1 MITIEPIDTARQVE
15 ATERVQYYIDLASS
29 LYQQKI
35 PAIDVVFNL
44 RGKAAGMYRC
54 FRPNNYA
61 RSSVLN
67 VLSSSSSTASTRR
80 QIRFNPWLFAKYPE
94 DSYDNTIPHEV
105 AHYISDCLY
114 SLNNIKPHGSEW
126 KMIMR
131 DFGAVPNV
139 RGKYTLEGI
148 PVRNIRRY
156 KYQCS
161 CRQVGLTS
169 HRHRKVRQGIQ
180 QYRCRDC
187 RQVLVL
193 VADVFSESENID

>member
-1 MITIEPIDTARQVE
+1 MNMIEPINETQQLE
-15 ATERVQYYIDLASS
+15 AIERVQYYIELASR

-54 FRPNNYA
+54 LHPHKTI
-61 RSSVLN
+61 RSSILQVIK
-67 VLSSSSSTASTRR
+67 SASLAATTKR
-80 QIRFNPWLFAKYPE
+80 QIRFNPWLFAKYPK

-105 AHYISDCLY
+105 AHYISDFLY
-114 SLNNIKPHGSEW
+114 NLTNIKPHGSEW
-126 KMIMR
+126 KAIMR
-131 DFGAVPNV
+131 DLGAEPQV

-148 PVRNIRRY
+148 PVRNIKRY
-156 KYQCS
+156 SYQCS
-161 CRQVGLTS
+161 CRRVGLTS

-187 RQVLVL
+187 QQILVL
-193 VADVFSESENID
+193 VVDASGELGNVN

>member
-1 MITIEPIDTARQVE
+1 MTIIEPIDKAKQSE
-15 ATERVQYYIDLASS
+15 AIARVQYYIDLASS
-29 LYQQKI
+29 LYQEKI

-54 FRPNNYA
+54 FRPHKSTKLDVFKTLNNSISPA
-61 RSSVLN
+61 SS
-67 VLSSSSSTASTRR
+67 RR

>member
-1 MITIEPIDTARQVE
+1 MTIIEPIDKAKQNE
-15 ATERVQYYIDLASS
+15 AIARVQYYIDLASS
-29 LYQQKI
+29 LYQEKI
-35 PAIDVVFNL
+35 PTIDVVFNL

-54 FRPNNYA
+54 FRPHRSAKLDIFKTLNN
-61 RSSVLN
+61 
-67 VLSSSSSTASTRR
+67 SSSPASSRR

-114 SLNNIKPHGSEW
+114 SLNHIKPHGREW

-148 PVRNIRRY
+148 PVRNIKRY
-156 KYQCS
+156 EYQCS

-169 HRHRKVRQGIQ
+169 HRHQKVRQGIQ

-187 RQVLVL
+187 RHVLVW
-193 VADVFSESENID
+193 VADALSESENTD